1 MKSKFFLLANA
12 LSLIALA
19 TSCKPNGDN
28 SSFSGTIEVDEVRI
42 APRYGGRVIE
52 LRAQEGDS
60 LSARQVVAVLEAP
73 ELLARRDMIAA
84 QLAEFEAGP
93 RPEEI
98 AAAKAEW
105 EAQVAQLDLARLEA
119 RRADELFAEKA
130 ISTTERDRAL
140 TQLDTLEKAAA
151 SAKSRYNLLVIGTR
165 PERIAAARAQL
176 AEVDALIAELTVT
189 APTNCVLETQSV
201 KIGDVVAPNREVAT
215 LLLIDHLWVRVFVPE
230 PMLGHV
236 RLNGSATVHVDA
248 FPERDFHGTIE
259 QIARAAEFTPRNVQT
274 TEERVKQVFGVKVR
288 LDNSSGDLRAGMAA
302 DVTFTNGGE

>member
-1 MKSKFFLLANA
+1 VKSKFFLLANA